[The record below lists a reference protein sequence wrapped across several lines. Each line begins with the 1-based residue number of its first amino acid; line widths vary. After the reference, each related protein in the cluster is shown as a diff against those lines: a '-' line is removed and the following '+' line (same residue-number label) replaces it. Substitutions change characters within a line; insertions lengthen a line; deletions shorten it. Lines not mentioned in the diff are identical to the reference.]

1 MNWPGRWALARRR
14 EPGAFAALSIPLF
27 RALWLAEFAGDLGNW
42 MHTVG
47 AQWVIVG
54 HPNAVLLAALLVAAA
69 RVPTLAL
76 AVPMGAIADLFD
88 RRQLLLWSQ
97 AFQVVVGAALAVASV
112 LDRLDPVALL
122 AFTLLLGLG
131 SALSMVAFQALV
143 PQLVPPSQLHSA
155 VALAQ
160 VNLNIA
166 RVVGPM
172 VGGLLVAVI
181 GPSSVFV
188 LDACSYLVFVV
199 VLCFRK
205 LPGRPSRPRSSLRHL
220 LVGGV
225 DYVRRSALLRRIV
238 VHSFL
243 VGIPCSAV
251 WALLPSVSALRLGVG
266 APGYGL
272 LLAAAGVGSICGAAL
287 LPVVRRRASDNASLL
302 LGSAATAVAL
312 AVLGAVEN
320 LLAAASALFAFGIA
334 WMVMQTPLAATMQLT
349 APDWVRGRAM
359 AVFQTVRLGSQSL
372 GAVGWGLMAANLG
385 LLAAVEVSA
394 VSMALAALAAW
405 CWPVAPR
412 TAVMTAPAERH
423 PSTARLTP
431 AAACAIPSVTR
442 FDPIVSTAMAMI
454 GSRTLIGAMVRP
466 F

>member
-1 MNWPGRWALARRR
+1 MESASNSAGRPAE

-47 AQWVIVG
+47 AQWVIIG
-54 HPNAVLLAALLVAAA
+54 HPKAVLLAALLVAAA
-69 RVPTLAL
+69 RMPSLAL
-76 AVPMGAIADLFD
+76 AVPMGAVADLFD

-97 AFQVVVGAALAVASV
+97 AFQVVVGAALAIAS
-112 LDRLDPVALL
+112 LLGRLDPVALL

-131 SALSMVAFQALV
+131 SALSIVAFQALV
-143 PQLVPPSQLHSA
+143 PQLVSPPQLHSA

-188 LDACSYLVFVV
+188 LDACSYLVFVI
-199 VLCFRK
+199 VLCFCK
-205 LPGRPSRPRSSLRHL
+205 VPGRPPGPPSPFRHAL
-220 LVGGV
+220 IDGV
-225 DYVRRSALLRRIV
+225 DYVRRSALMRRIL

-251 WALLPSVSALRLGVG
+251 WALLPSVSTLRLGVG

-272 LLAAAGVGSICGAAL
+272 LLAAAGAGSICGAAL
-287 LPVVRRRASDNASLL
+287 LPVVRRRTSDNASLL
-302 LGSAATAVAL
+302 LGSVATALAL
-312 AVLGAVEN
+312 AVLGAVES
-320 LLAAASALFAFGIA
+320 LPSAASALFAFGIT

-359 AVFQTVRLGSQSL
+359 AVFQTVRMGSQSL
-372 GAVGWGLMAANLG
+372 GAVGWGLMATNLG
-385 LLAAVEVSA
+385 LLAAVELSA
-394 VSMALAALAAW
+394 ASMALAALTAW
-405 CWPVAPR
+405 CWPVVPR
-412 TAVMTAPAERH
+412 R
-423 PSTARLTP
+423 R
-431 AAACAIPSVTR
+431 AASQPDRSA
-442 FDPIVSTAMAMI
+442 
-454 GSRTLIGAMVRP
+454 GATVRP
-466 F
+466 TPVSGNEIVQ